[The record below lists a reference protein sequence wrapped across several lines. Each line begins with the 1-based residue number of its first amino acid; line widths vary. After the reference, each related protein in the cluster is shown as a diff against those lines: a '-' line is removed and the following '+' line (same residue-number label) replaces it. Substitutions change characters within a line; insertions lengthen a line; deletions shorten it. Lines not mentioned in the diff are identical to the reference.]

1 MENPIPPILPE
12 GFFRTTEEVYEEV
25 ANYPIVPPEKL
36 YEYWQVYTTT
46 FRRLED
52 PTASRLEAFWWHVM
66 GSDRR
71 FLSGK
76 ALAKMFEEISKGPSF
91 TPLRGP
97 SNRFHISVPR
107 ITQEQVDNAGYGT
120 KSQTE
125 VSQGPVD
132 VPSKPAAEKHTTK
145 DTMASSSSRPPPPHP
160 ILKKSRGPSTSGPR
174 PTARFVSPHDSE
186 DEASKDNDT
195 SSGSTAATGMQM
207 RRPAK
212 SPVKGEKRST
222 PTGRKYTASSAAKRH
237 SRPVLT
243 RRPSSQSSVD
253 ARGSPAQATAP
264 MMARSQSNIET
275 QHHRPR
281 ELHLGRP
288 LPQSMIT
295 PKSTPVAKKAADVAV
310 QVQFDSESV
319 TAQGGGDMDRDLPD
333 SITIASRP
341 SSSSLYTPTQPSP
354 TPAPF
359 LGRSKSQLTLLLEKM
374 DQGKPKSNRGTK
386 GKEHGS

>member
-1 MENPIPPILPE
+1 MAGTP
-12 GFFRTTEEVYEEV
+12 
-25 ANYPIVPPEKL
+25 K
-36 YEYWQVYTTT
+36 
-46 FRRLED
+46 
-52 PTASRLEAFWWHVM
+52 SH
-66 GSDRR
+66 
-71 FLSGK
+71 
-76 ALAKMFEEISKGPSF
+76 LAG
-91 TPLRGP
+91 
-97 SNRFHISVPR
+97 
-107 ITQEQVDNAGYGT
+107 
-120 KSQTE
+120 
-125 VSQGPVD
+125 
-132 VPSKPAAEKHTTK
+132 
-145 DTMASSSSRPPPPHP
+145 
-160 ILKKSRGPSTSGPR
+160 
-174 PTARFVSPHDSE
+174 
-186 DEASKDNDT
+186 
-195 SSGSTAATGMQM
+195 
-207 RRPAK
+207 
-212 SPVKGEKRST
+212 
-222 PTGRKYTASSAAKRH
+222 
-237 SRPVLT
+237 
-243 RRPSSQSSVD
+243 
-253 ARGSPAQATAP
+253 GSPAQATAP